1 MIKTGRRTEAAAECR
16 MPGSP
21 GDAETPRARLASTG
35 ERGAVTRE
43 AWKRVCEQQ
52 PPRAPEKNLSG
63 RQQRSRLHR
72 DPNQPLRSKRSP
84 VLSQVSDILGASHH
98 GEASP
103 LSWPSELFAT
113 WRAFPFRFPSIRHR
127 SPLNNPV
134 LLAASTFCPCGAF
147 CLDAHPSALAGTASS
162 VGLSARTIS
171 CCPHSAQSLTSAC
184 KATCGRHLNV
194 RNDRCPGE
202 KSACIDG
209 SHCER
214 RVPASP
220 HFSRCERRT
229 FCITYSDLLPGKRA
243 PKSHRVAD
251 LGMGQVGR
259 EGLSFNH
266 TSGTLEQLTFPTAMG
281 PVTSCRLL
289 FVGCESAD
297 AAATLTQEVLR
308 SSHGHACFRLPF
320 KRMSFFIPGGC
331 LRLEPGSATE
341 QLPLCTCAAA
351 ICRSVSLGTQTGFGD
366 ETGSVTKAVQLPS
379 TPLPRLENHH
389 RFSGA
394 QQWRERTPQVP
405 GPVETERV
413 CTQLQ
418 KAGRDHARCTVV
430 CKEHTTARGCLTCTR
445 GGGAHQERQDPE
457 KYREALVLKRVS
469 PAERRACGC
478 PRGRPAQLPM
488 SGLTADV
495 TDPSQKALPREAAPC
510 DLRSPGLPQG
520 LCAWSLGATALKHV
534 CTGKWTEQLPPA
546 SSSPDPSVGSSGVEL
561 CCTLGSRPRLR
572 TPAGE
577 LDAPTWRER
586 PGGTRRARG
595 PPGGPG
601 ARPPRAHPGAFPGS
615 PASPPAAGAATPP
628 PSRGLTQKLPAAA
641 APAAPPLLRA
651 PRPSPRGPA
660 LAARARGAAA
670 PRHADRSA
678 AWTRVAALSAGKLA
692 GLGPEMG
699 TSELT
704 ARGDAA
710 GAGAAGRHPQGPGAG
725 PPPPLRPPPLSSAR
739 APPAPGPG
747 PGGPVTGQVR
757 LRLGPWLN
765 PGF

>member
-1 MIKTGRRTEAAAECR
+1 MVPPPRRPLEHHAGRSTSKHTAAHPVRAKETRRLTQVLDQHVRTKDTNQRSPRGRSRRNSVPQSPASSRMSTEGQGEWKVGSAGVETQFPIYEVSPPAECSQNQE
-16 MPGSP
+16 PDP
-21 GDAETPRARLASTG
+21 HQTTQ
-35 ERGAVTRE
+35 VTF
-43 AWKRVCEQQ
+43 AQIQHMKTFIW
-52 PPRAPEKNLSG
+52 
-63 RQQRSRLHR
+63 LHR

-103 LSWPSELFAT
+103 LSRPSELFAT

-171 CCPHSAQSLTSAC
+171 CCPHSAQGLTSAC

-220 HFSRCERRT
+220 HFSRCERHT

-266 TSGTLEQLTFPTAMG
+266 TSVTLEQLTFPTTMG

-289 FVGCESAD
+289 FVGCESGD

-405 GPVETERV
+405 GPVETQTV
-413 CTQLQ
+413 CAQLR
-418 KAGRDHARCTVV
+418 KAGRDHARCTVL
-430 CKEHTTARGCLTCTR
+430 CKQHTTARGCLTCTR

-469 PAERRACGC
+469 PAERRACRC

-495 TDPSQKALPREAAPC
+495 TDPSRKALPREAAPAIC
-510 DLRSPGLPQG
+510 ALQACLKGSVPGL
-520 LCAWSLGATALKHV
+520 W
-534 CTGKWTEQLPPA
+534 ERQL
-546 SSSPDPSVGSSGVEL
+546 
-561 CCTLGSRPRLR
+561 
-572 TPAGE
+572 
-577 LDAPTWRER
+577 
-586 PGGTRRARG
+586 
-595 PPGGPG
+595 
-601 ARPPRAHPGAFPGS
+601 
-615 PASPPAAGAATPP
+615 
-628 PSRGLTQKLPAAA
+628 
-641 APAAPPLLRA
+641 
-651 PRPSPRGPA
+651 
-660 LAARARGAAA
+660 
-670 PRHADRSA
+670 
-678 AWTRVAALSAGKLA
+678 
-692 GLGPEMG
+692 
-699 TSELT
+699 
-704 ARGDAA
+704 
-710 GAGAAGRHPQGPGAG
+710 
-725 PPPPLRPPPLSSAR
+725 
-739 APPAPGPG
+739 
-747 PGGPVTGQVR
+747 
-757 LRLGPWLN
+757 
-765 PGF
+765 